1 MAKWLP
7 TIGYALLGVLARE
20 PLSGYDISRRMKASV
35 GAFWQAQRSQIY
47 PELARL
53 EAAGLVAHHRV
64 EQLDRPDKKVYQI
77 TEEGRAALRRW
88 VTEPAGVP
96 ASRNEFVLKVY
107 SLWLAE
113 PRQAVAFVRAREA
126 QHRDRLDRLESTALA
141 LEQEAG
147 DELLRTD
154 RPAFGSYATVLAGV
168 HAERAQVDW
177 CTWLADRLERATTHP
192 DRPTAA
198 PIAR

>member
-1 MAKWLP
+1 
-7 TIGYALLGVLARE
+7 
-20 PLSGYDISRRMKASV
+20 MKGPV

-77 TEEGRAALRRW
+77 TDEGRAALRRW
-88 VTEPAGVP
+88 VIEPAGVP

-113 PRQAVAFVRAREA
+113 PRQALAFVRAREV

-141 LEQEAG
+141 LEREAG
-147 DELLRTD
+147 GQVA
-154 RPAFGSYATVLAGV
+154 RPDTPEFGGYATVLAGI

-177 CTWLADRLERATTHP
+177 CAWLADRLERP
-192 DRPTAA
+192 ISPSDPTAA
-198 PIAR
+198 APVAR